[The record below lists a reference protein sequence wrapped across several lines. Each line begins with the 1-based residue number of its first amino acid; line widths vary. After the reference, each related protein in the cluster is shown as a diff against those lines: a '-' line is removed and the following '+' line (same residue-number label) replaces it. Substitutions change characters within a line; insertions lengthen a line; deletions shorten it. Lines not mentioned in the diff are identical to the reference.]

1 MMSWSSWRKREYFF
15 CYVYFVRR
23 KFFFNICVLSQ
34 CVSYWIRFLNI
45 YSFTFQTTLL
55 NTHFCLFL
63 KSLKTFSVSLSDSYI
78 KNDEFLSVDNV
89 IREYSEMKEEIR
101 NSENAIYNIKKLWK
115 TIVSGVKNTG
125 NKNSSV
131 RRIRQNRLMLS

>member
-1 MMSWSSWRKREYFF
+1 MKEKRVLFLLRLF
-15 CYVYFVRR
+15 CP
-23 KFFFNICVLSQ
+23 KEIFFNICVLSQ

>member
-1 MMSWSSWRKREYFF
+1 M
-15 CYVYFVRR
+15 
-23 KFFFNICVLSQ
+23 
-34 CVSYWIRFLNI
+34 
-45 YSFTFQTTLL
+45 
-55 NTHFCLFL
+55 FL

-101 NSENAIYNIKKLWK
+101 NSENAIYTIKKLWK

-125 NKNSSV
+125 NKSSSV
-131 RRIRQNRLMLS
+131 TRIRQNRLMLS

>member
-1 MMSWSSWRKREYFF
+1 M
-15 CYVYFVRR
+15 
-23 KFFFNICVLSQ
+23 
-34 CVSYWIRFLNI
+34 
-45 YSFTFQTTLL
+45 
-55 NTHFCLFL
+55 FL

-101 NSENAIYNIKKLWK
+101 NSENAIYAIKKLWK
-115 TIVSGVKNTG
+115 CIVSGVKNTG
-125 NKNSSV
+125 NKNSNV